1 MIKKNEIKKKKK
13 CYLACYLQLQRLLVK
28 AKRGGGSK
36 PRVKKEKIKTQL
48 RNYKLQTLQ
57 NKIKK
62 PKLELKTTQNIN
74 QLRGFFF

>member
-1 MIKKNEIKKKKK
+1 
-13 CYLACYLQLQRLLVK
+13 
-28 AKRGGGSK
+28 
-36 PRVKKEKIKTQL
+36 VKKEKIKTQL